1 MTTAAQFAANRRNAK
16 KSTGPRTREGKT
28 ASSRNALKHGL
39 TAETYILP
47 GEDPHKYEML
57 RQQVFDEINPN
68 SLIAQILTERLTGLL
83 WRLRRASAFEA
94 SLFAWIAHQQSER
107 HDIPLESHDRMD
119 DKIGG
124 LDDACAGITTRN
136 EANSGGLTI
145 GRCLEKLLER
155 ELVCKLTRYEAHLAN
170 QVRCTLSQLQSIAR
184 PAEVWE
190 DLKR

>member
-1 MTTAAQFAANRRNAK
+1 MTTAAQIVANRKNAK
-16 KSTGPRTREGKT
+16 RSTGPRTREGKT

-68 SLIAQILTERLTGLL
+68 SLIAQMLTERLTGLL
-83 WRLRRASAFEA
+83 WRLRRASTFEA
-94 SLFAWIAHQQSER
+94 SLFAWVAHQQSEC
-107 HDIPLESHDRMD
+107 HGIPSESHAQRS

-124 LDDACAGITTRN
+124 PEGRSAHMKGQN
-136 EANSGGLTI
+136 EANFAGLTF
-145 GRCLEKLLER
+145 GRCLEELLKR

-170 QVRCTLSQLQSIAR
+170 QVRSTLLQLRPNAR

-190 DLKR
+190 DRKR